1 MTQNGFVT
9 PRALVYSSP
18 RCAGDAMKI
27 GRSIAIPSLI
37 VLFVCAA
44 SCDSCR
50 GRAPSAD
57 RKGMEAGSSAGPRI
71 TFITWNEDYLP
82 ALKGGVPRFEQE
94 TGIQVDWQILSEDV
108 VREKVLVDL
117 ASGEGKYDLV
127 LTDVWILPEHVASNY
142 LEPLDAFATADR
154 SFDRN
159 LWFPTYLDAL
169 SLGGHLYA
177 LPTESFGA
185 ALVYRRDLFERYRV
199 KVPTTIPE
207 LIAAAKK
214 LTLDTDGDGRID
226 IYGVASRGKAGEE
239 PAIVVSGFA
248 SAYGGSWFEGG
259 AATAEEIR
267 RLKAKPAF
275 TSPEFTKG
283 FTVYC
288 DLLKKYGPP
297 DSKNYT
303 WYELVQDGRQGRAA
317 MLLYS
322 GFNVGAVDKAEVGM
336 REKYAAALPVRGPK
350 GYVQEAFA
358 MGYGIN
364 RHSRHKDAAWA
375 FLKFITGGQFMRG
388 VVDNYATSIPMR
400 ALLEGA
406 KYRAMHPYR
415 APDGRYVLEESI
427 DLIDWRYM
435 PHLPEYSVIADLL
448 GTATSQVIAGEKAPA
463 QALGELSRAVETL
476 MQQAGY
482 YED

>member
-1 MTQNGFVT
+1 MRWCRFSGV
-9 PRALVYSSP
+9 AAV
-18 RCAGDAMKI
+18 
-27 GRSIAIPSLI
+27 
-37 VLFVCAA
+37 VLLLTSFS

-50 GRAPSAD
+50 SRSEAPDEKGTKAGAAD
-57 RKGMEAGSSAGPRI
+57 APHV

-82 ALKGGVPRFEQE
+82 ALKEGVPRFETE
-94 TGIQVDWQILSEDV
+94 TGIRVDWQILSEDV

-127 LTDVWILPEHVASNY
+127 LTDVWILPEQVASNY
-142 LEPLDAFATADR
+142 LEPLDAFVVADP
-154 SFDRN
+154 SFNRN
-159 LWFPTYLDAL
+159 LWYPTYLEAL

-185 ALVYRRDLFERYRV
+185 VLVYRKDLFEKYRV
-199 KVPTTIPE
+199 KVPTTLTE
-207 LIAAAKK
+207 LVAAARQ
-214 LTLDTDGDGRID
+214 LTLDMDGDGKVD
-226 IYGVASRGKAGEE
+226 VHGVVSRGKAGEE

-248 SAYGGSWFEGG
+248 AAFGGSWFEHG
-259 AATAEEIR
+259 AATTEEIR
-267 RLKAKPAF
+267 RLKSKPAF
-275 TSPEFTKG
+275 TSPEFQQG
-283 FTVYC
+283 FSLYC

-303 WYELVQDGRQGRAA
+303 WYELVQDGRKGRAA

-322 GFNVGAVDKAEVGM
+322 GFNVGAVDKADVGM
-336 REKYAAALPVRGPK
+336 REKYAAALPARGPK

-364 RHSRHKDAAWA
+364 RNSHHKEAAWK
-375 FLKFITGGQFMRG
+375 FLKFITGEPFMQG
-388 VVDNYATSIPMR
+388 VVENYATSIPLR
-400 ALLEGA
+400 ALLEGER
-406 KYRAMHPYR
+406 YRAMHPYR
-415 APDGRYVLEESI
+415 TPDGRPVLEASI

-448 GTATSQVIAGEKAPA
+448 GTATSQVIAGEKDAP
-463 QALGELSRAVETL
+463 QALGELNRAVETL
-476 MQQAGY
+476 MRRAGY